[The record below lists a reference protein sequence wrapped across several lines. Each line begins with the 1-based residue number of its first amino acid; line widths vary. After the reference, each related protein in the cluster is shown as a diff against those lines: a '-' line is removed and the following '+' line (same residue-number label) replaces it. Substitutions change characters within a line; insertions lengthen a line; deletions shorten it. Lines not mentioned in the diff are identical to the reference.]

1 MGSQEQSLV
10 SAKFADFDGMA
21 AATATAW
28 DPLNIYFA
36 DLKQSPEQFL
46 RTVDF
51 VAASRPALSL
61 VLMTNTETLMSSTK
75 EWFWHK
81 QYRLFR

>member
-21 AATATAW
+21 AATLW